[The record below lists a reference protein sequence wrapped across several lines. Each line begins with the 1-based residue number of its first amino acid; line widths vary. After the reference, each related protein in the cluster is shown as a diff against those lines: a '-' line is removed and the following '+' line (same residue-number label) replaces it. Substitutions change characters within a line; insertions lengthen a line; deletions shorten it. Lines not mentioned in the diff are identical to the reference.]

1 MIEASSPKQEGAQEG
16 GGARGRRKRRGGAME
31 VETQWRRGE
40 GRGNEMREA
49 QGGRQF
55 RRAGEWGTR
64 RRSPNKKG
72 GLLFGTGE

>member
-1 MIEASSPKQEGAQEG
+1 
-16 GGARGRRKRRGGAME
+16 ME

-49 QGGRQF
+49 QGGCQF